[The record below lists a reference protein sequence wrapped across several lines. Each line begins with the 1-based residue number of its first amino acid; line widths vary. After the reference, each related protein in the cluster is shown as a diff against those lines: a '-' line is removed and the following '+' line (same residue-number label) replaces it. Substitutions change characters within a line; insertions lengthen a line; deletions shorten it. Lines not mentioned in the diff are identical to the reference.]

1 MSAQTTPEEAREGIG
16 TTGTPAHIAERDAAR
31 QREAHDAAR
40 RRRRRKVVGYVP
52 MIVLAAFFL
61 FPLVFMFVSSLKP
74 DAQILRDIGSPQ
86 AFLPVGDISTQNY
99 VDVFDRVPVV
109 RFILNSVLITTLIV
123 GIGLVVNSMAGF
135 ALSRLEWGGRKLLLT
150 VIIATLIVP
159 FETIAIPMV
168 YWVSK
173 LPTLVM
179 EGGVLK
185 YDFGWLNSYHVQI
198 LPFVANAFSIFLFTQ
213 YFSTIPKSFD
223 EAARI
228 DGAGWFTI
236 YRKIIVPLAGP
247 AFATVAILTFLPAW
261 NQYLWPLMVVQ
272 QEELR
277 PVMVGM
283 QYFFQINP
291 AWGEIMAYTS
301 LITLPVLVM
310 FLAFQRAFVSSIASS
325 GVKG

>member
-1 MSAQTTPEEAREGIG
+1 M
-16 TTGTPAHIAERDAAR
+16 
-31 QREAHDAAR
+31 
-40 RRRRRKVVGYVP
+40 
-52 MIVLAAFFL
+52 VLLAGFFL
-61 FPLVFMFVSSLKP
+61 FPVIFMFVSSLKP
-74 DAQILRDIGSPQ
+74 DAQILGDIGSPQ
-86 AFLPVGDISTQNY
+86 AFLPVGDISLQNY
-99 VDVFDRVPVV
+99 SDVFDRVPVG
-109 RFILNSVLITTLIV
+109 RFLFNSVLVTTCIV
-123 GIGLVVNSMAGF
+123 GLGLIVNSMCGF
-135 ALSRLEWGGRKLLLT
+135 ALSRLEWSGRKVLLT
-150 VIIATLIVP
+150 VVIATLIVP

-173 LPTLVM
+173 LPTLVFENNVPM
-179 EGGVLK
+179 

-198 LPFVANAFSIFLFTQ
+198 IPFIANAFSIFLFTQ
-213 YFSTIPKSFD
+213 YFSTIPKSLD

-236 YRKIIVPLAGP
+236 YRRIIVPLAGP

-272 QEELR
+272 QESLR

-283 QYFFQINP
+283 QYFFQLNT
-291 AWGEIMAYTS
+291 AWGEVMAYTS

>member
-1 MSAQTTPEEAREGIG
+1 MSADTVDTARIAREEQRRRSR
-16 TTGTPAHIAERDAAR
+16 AE
-31 QREAHDAAR
+31 HDRRNR
-40 RRRRRKVVGYVP
+40 RRRIAGYLP
-52 MIVLAAFFL
+52 MVVLALFFL
-61 FPLVFMFVSSLKP
+61 FPLLFMFVSSLKP
-74 DAQILRDIGSPQ
+74 DAQILRDIGSPE

-99 VDVFDRVPVV
+99 VDVFDRVPVA
-109 RFILNSVLITTLIV
+109 RFILNSVIVTSLVVGLGLI
-123 GIGLVVNSMAGF
+123 VNSMAGF
-135 ALSRLEWGGRKLLLT
+135 ALSRLEWRGRKVLLT

-179 EGGVLK
+179 ENGVPM

-213 YFSTIPKSFD
+213 YFSTIPTSID

-236 YRKIIVPLAGP
+236 YRRIIVPLSGP

-291 AWGEIMAYTS
+291 AWGEVMAYTS